1 MAQKLDEVKNEVVV
15 PVNKDC
21 SICSDTY
28 TAQIRKRTIC
38 KYCKKDTC
46 SKCIEQYLLTRTE
59 DAHCIHC
66 RVHYNDKDL
75 QEICTKTY
83 LKDRYFKHRQEILI
97 NRERANLP
105 GLQDEAHRQKQ
116 GRDNALL
123 SIKIREEIDKL
134 ITTRNII
141 REEYIRVT
149 MSDAKDEY
157 KLDLLHKEM
166 ESYLEMIR
174 IKKQELT
181 DVRFRV
187 VIPNEVVEEKKEEER
202 KKFIRRCMRTG
213 CNGFLSTAWKC
224 GMCEWY
230 SCSKCFAA
238 KGREHD
244 VEHECVK
251 EDLETAELIRKDS
264 KPCPNCGEFISKVSG
279 CFAPNTP
286 ILLWNGTLK
295 MSQNIVVGDELIGD
309 DGQKRTVLSLV
320 AGDDTMYE
328 VAQNNGMT
336 YVVNSKHKLLLQHS
350 GGNSVNWVDS
360 DKKWELNW
368 FDQEKLQYKSKI
380 MRATD
385 ETKEQVLQQMEDF
398 KASLK
403 LPDAIEIMVEDYMT
417 LTASAKKSLVGFKC
431 QGIDWPKQDVPLDP
445 YMMGLYL
452 GDGIN
457 DGMSFAINAKEDP
470 EILEY
475 VLNWAETHKCEV
487 VHDDIYRYRIRRREN
502 MINTQKAIG
511 HGATSAT
518 CKGCFKKASGFCDR
532 PNITY
537 TDKVEIAR
545 KNPLCDIL
553 KQYGMVRE
561 VKRIPQ
567 EYIINDRDTRLQV
580 LAGIIDTDGHLSK
593 MNEGKRISITSSK
606 ELFAQQIYF
615 LARSLGY
622 VTTIRRQPKKDIAF
636 SKGGEKKDYDD
647 HFIINISGK
656 ISEIPTR
663 ITRKKCVDSN
673 PNKDMLRTSIS
684 VKEIGEG
691 EYYGWSVDV
700 NKRFLLSDTTCV
712 RNCDQMFCITCQTPF
727 SWNTGKIVTS
737 GPIHN
742 PHYYEMMKRKGALPR
757 NPGDVPCGGF
767 PTRYQLVEHP
777 RRIRPDISDYY
788 FEFHRLCEEVQDVS
802 RRQFRTHIDNG
813 TTHAINVRYL
823 LGDFTDAKWGQQLAI
838 NEKKKK
844 RDAEVQEVFAAF
856 LMVAVNIIN
865 TVQNYRDAEYE
876 SFRKLPNVMAERI
889 LMDLHIE
896 ICELI
901 TIMNNAFKDISV
913 AYAYTTPYIDTS
925 ACNIEKCTTI
935 YRLIGK
941 NYKNDKGKGKKRVQ
955 SKSDSESD
963 SESD

>member
-1 MAQKLDEVKNEVVV
+1 MAQEIKNEIIV

-123 SIKIREEIDKL
+123 SIKIRKEIDEL

-141 REEYIRVT
+141 REEFIRVT
-149 MSDAKDEY
+149 MSDDVKDDEN
-157 KLDLLHKEM
+157 KRDLLHKEM

-202 KKFIRRCMRTG
+202 KKFIRRCMRAG

-244 VEHECVK
+244 VAHECVK

-279 CFAPNTP
+279 
-286 ILLWNGTLK
+286 
-295 MSQNIVVGDELIGD
+295 
-309 DGQKRTVLSLV
+309 
-320 AGDDTMYE
+320 
-328 VAQNNGMT
+328 
-336 YVVNSKHKLLLQHS
+336 
-350 GGNSVNWVDS
+350 
-360 DKKWELNW
+360 
-368 FDQEKLQYKSKI
+368 
-380 MRATD
+380 
-385 ETKEQVLQQMEDF
+385 
-398 KASLK
+398 
-403 LPDAIEIMVEDYMT
+403 
-417 LTASAKKSLVGFKC
+417 
-431 QGIDWPKQDVPLDP
+431 
-445 YMMGLYL
+445 
-452 GDGIN
+452 
-457 DGMSFAINAKEDP
+457 
-470 EILEY
+470 
-475 VLNWAETHKCEV
+475 
-487 VHDDIYRYRIRRREN
+487 
-502 MINTQKAIG
+502 
-511 HGATSAT
+511 
-518 CKGCFKKASGFCDR
+518 
-532 PNITY
+532 
-537 TDKVEIAR
+537 
-545 KNPLCDIL
+545 
-553 KQYGMVRE
+553 
-561 VKRIPQ
+561 
-567 EYIINDRDTRLQV
+567 
-580 LAGIIDTDGHLSK
+580 
-593 MNEGKRISITSSK
+593 
-606 ELFAQQIYF
+606 
-615 LARSLGY
+615 
-622 VTTIRRQPKKDIAF
+622 
-636 SKGGEKKDYDD
+636 
-647 HFIINISGK
+647 
-656 ISEIPTR
+656 
-663 ITRKKCVDSN
+663 
-673 PNKDMLRTSIS
+673 
-684 VKEIGEG
+684 
-691 EYYGWSVDV
+691 
-700 NKRFLLSDTTCV
+700 
-712 RNCDQMFCITCQTPF
+712 CDQMFCITCQTPF

-777 RRIRPDISDYY
+777 RRINPEISDYY

-865 TVQNYRDAEYE
+865 TVQNYRTDEHE
-876 SFRKLPNVMAERI
+876 SFRKLPIIMAERI
-889 LMDLHIE
+889 LMDLHVE

-901 TIMNNAFKDISV
+901 TIMNNAFKDISI

-941 NYKNDKGKGKKRVQ
+941 NYKNDKGKGKKRIVE
-955 SKSDSESD
+955 SDSDSESEND
-963 SESD
+963 Y